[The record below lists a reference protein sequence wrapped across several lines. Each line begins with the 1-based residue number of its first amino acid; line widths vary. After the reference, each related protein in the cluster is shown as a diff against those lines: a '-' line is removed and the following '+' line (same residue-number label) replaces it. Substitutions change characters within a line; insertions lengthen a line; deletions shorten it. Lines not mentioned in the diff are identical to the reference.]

1 MDTQNVVEQLSE
13 VQLKKLGLVVGE
25 GTYTIRESLLIAM
38 PPPHPSET
46 PSQTP
51 NPLDTSKKPP
61 TTGTRLSL
69 AIVGPKG
76 VALAQ
81 QFKEQLILSTR
92 PPTPETD
99 TSPDASA
106 DQSQAE
112 SNNTSQKDTFS
123 FDESSYQETPAFGS
137 DNPALIPHVSLKEA
151 REAAAQKKK
160 KPKNSMIKTNSSFVS
175 RVYPADSLGKK
186 LSERDPNGIFAFAN
200 INRAF
205 HWMDL
210 STIQKTKV
218 CQYVWHR

>member
-1 MDTQNVVEQLSE
+1 MDTQNVVEQLNE
-13 VQLKKLGLVVGE
+13 AQLKKLGLVVGE
-25 GTYTIRESLLIAM
+25 GTYTIRESVLLAM
-38 PPPHPSET
+38 PPSHPAE
-46 PSQTP
+46 PLSQTP

-92 PPTPETD
+92 PPTPEAE
-99 TSPDASA
+99 SFPEVSG

-112 SNNTSQKDTFS
+112 SNNTSQRDTFS
-123 FDESSYQETPAFGS
+123 FDESSSQDAPAFGS

-151 REAAAQKKK
+151 REAASQKRK

-186 LSERDPNGIFAFAN
+186 LTDRDPNGIFAFAN

-218 CQYVWHR
+218 CTYIRSG